1 MTKEERK
8 EEDRFA
14 FGGHREAPPLVL
26 DWDTKYEK
34 ALKKIRDMEGDN
46 DGSFSGIVKGWA
58 MAKKMQKIA
67 KNALEAK

>member
-1 MTKEERK
+1 MTK
-8 EEDRFA
+8 
-14 FGGHREAPPLVL
+14 H
-26 DWDTKYEK
+26 EK

-58 MAKKMQKIA
+58 MAKKMQEIA